1 VPAEDV
7 AVSGPLPLGAFLK
20 LCGVV
25 GTGGEAKVLVQS
37 GLVRVNTVVETRRGH
52 AVGPGD
58 EVAVDDRHF
67 RIVAGACT

>member
-1 VPAEDV
+1 MSAEDV

-20 LCGVV
+20 VCGAA

-37 GLVRVNTVVETRRGH
+37 GMVHVNGVVETRRGH

-58 EVAVDDRHF
+58 EVVVDDRHF